1 MRSEEP
7 EQIELPCREH
17 DLVAGLS
24 HLACVSVEHHVSE
37 GDAAPRLG
45 LRRGA
50 AEQRTDTG
58 RELPGRERLGDV
70 VVRAELQTDDA
81 IHFLAACRQQDD
93 RQRRARA
100 DGAAER
106 EPVLAR
112 EHDVEDHEVEL
123 LFSEQLVGAVSV
135 FGDERAMAVPLEVA
149 DDDVADDRVV
159 VHDEDGRHVA
169 HCASVGHFAWCS
181 RAQSS
186 RTVPTVIPRRAW
198 RVDGWM
204 TARYR

>member
-1 MRSEEP
+1 MRGEEP

-58 RELPGRERLGDV
+58 RELPGGERLGDV

-106 EPVLAR
+106 DPVLAR

-149 DDDVADDRVV
+149 HDDVADDRVV
-159 VHDEDGRHVA
+159 VTTRMVAMSLIVRPWATSRGAHGPSPLERCRPSSHGGRG
-169 HCASVGHFAWCS
+169 ASTG
-181 RAQSS
+181 
-186 RTVPTVIPRRAW
+186 
-198 RVDGWM
+198 G
-204 TARYR
+204 